1 MYGLSAGTKK
11 VVDVVW
17 WPIEEVRL
25 YTQYALHEMMNA
37 ELLMKDTTYEDGSNW
52 IQDVSSQILMY

>member
-11 VVDVVW
+11 VVDAVW
-17 WPIEEVRL
+17 WPIEEVSL
-25 YTQYALHEMMNA
+25 YTQYVLHGMMNA